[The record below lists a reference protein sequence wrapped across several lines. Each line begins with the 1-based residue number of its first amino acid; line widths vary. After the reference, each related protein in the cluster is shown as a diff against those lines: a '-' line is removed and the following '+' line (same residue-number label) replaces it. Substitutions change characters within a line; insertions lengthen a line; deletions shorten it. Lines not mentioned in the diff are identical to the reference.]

1 MRALLHSGGS
11 VETISHPKRQKLIFL
26 NQSIAAL

>member
-1 MRALLHSGGS
+1 MRVLLHSGER

-26 NQSIAAL
+26 NLSIAAL